1 MGGTAKVL
9 RPFWEEDFF
18 ICTGLFTRIRMEDLF
33 MENTLV
39 KTLYSQAEHDADVE
53 VEVTGWLKTS
63 RSSKKISFLE
73 INDGSYIKNVQVIM
87 DNNAL
92 ENSEEIRKAAIYSTI
107 KVVGKVADTPKAKQ
121 PFEIQASSI
130 TILGSSNSDYPL
142 QKKEHTPEFLR
153 EQAHLRPRTNTFYA
167 VFRIRSLVSFAV
179 HQFLQSNNFVYVNTP
194 IITSSDTEGAG
205 EMFKVTTLDLNNLP
219 KNEAGEVDSSKDF
232 FKQPTNLTVS
242 GQLNAEA
249 FALAFRNVYT
259 FGPAFRAENS
269 HTTRHASEFWM
280 IEPEMAFANLQD
292 IMNTS
297 EDLLKYVVNYLLENA
312 KEELEFLNGAVDPEL
327 KARLEATKDADFAR
341 VSYTEAIDIL
351 MNADQEFENPVE
363 WGIDLQTEHERYLSE
378 KVYQKPVFI
387 TDYPKDIKAFYMR
400 ENEDH
405 KTVAAVDLL
414 VPGIG
419 ELIGGSQREERL
431 DKINEKIAEFHLDPK
446 EYEWY
451 AELRKY
457 GETEHSGFGIGFE
470 RLLMYVTGI
479 ENIRDVIPFPR
490 TPGNASF

>member
-1 MGGTAKVL
+1 
-9 RPFWEEDFF
+9 
-18 ICTGLFTRIRMEDLF
+18 

-39 KTLYSQAEHDADVE
+39 KSLYAQATHDEDVA
-53 VEVTGWLKTS
+53 VEVTGWLKTL

-73 INDGSYIKNVQVIM
+73 INDGSCIKNVQVIM
-87 DNNAL
+87 ENGL
-92 ENSEEIRKAAIYSTI
+92 ENYEEIKKAPIYTTL
-107 KVVGKVADTPKAKQ
+107 KVVGTVVDTPKAKQ
-121 PFEIQASSI
+121 PFEIHATEI
-130 TILGSSNSDYPL
+130 EVLGNSDSDYPL
-142 QKKEHTPEFLR
+142 QKKHHTPEFLR

-167 VFRIRSLVSFAV
+167 VFRIRSLAAFAI
-179 HQFLQSNNFVYVNTP
+179 HEFLQKNNFVYVNTP
-194 IITSSDTEGAG
+194 LITSSDTEGAG
-205 EMFKVTTLDLNNLP
+205 EMFKVTTLDLNNVP
-219 KNEAGEVDSSKDF
+219 KNEEGKVDSTKDF

-249 FALAFRNVYT
+249 FALAFRDVYT
-259 FGPAFRAENS
+259 FGPAFRAEDS
-269 HTTRHASEFWM
+269 HTTRHAAEFWM
-280 IEPEMAFANLQD
+280 VEPEMAFANLQD
-292 IMNTS
+292 VINVS
-297 EDLLKYVVNYLLENA
+297 EDMLKYVINYLLENA
-312 KEELEFLNGAVDPEL
+312 SDEIDFLNQNVDQEL
-327 KARLEATKDADFAR
+327 RARLEATRDADFAQIT
-341 VSYTEAIDIL
+341 YTEAIDKL
-351 MNADQEFENPVE
+351 LAAGQEFENKVE

-387 TDYPKDIKAFYMR
+387 TDYPRDIKAFYMR

-431 DKINEKIAEFHLDPK
+431 AKLNEKIKEFNLDPE
-446 EYEWY
+446 EYKWY
-451 AELRKY
+451 LELRKY

-470 RLLMYVTGI
+470 RLLMYVTGV

>member
-1 MGGTAKVL
+1 M
-9 RPFWEEDFF
+9 EDFF
-18 ICTGLFTRIRMEDLF
+18 IGGLFTKTMEGFL

-39 KTLYSQAEHDADVE
+39 KSLYAQATHDEDVA
-53 VEVTGWLKTS
+53 VEVTGWLKTL

-73 INDGSYIKNVQVIM
+73 INDGSCIKNVQVIM
-87 DNNAL
+87 ENGL
-92 ENSEEIRKAAIYSTI
+92 ENYEEIKKAPIYTTL
-107 KVVGKVADTPKAKQ
+107 KVVGTVVDTPKAKQ
-121 PFEIQASSI
+121 PFEIHATEI
-130 TILGSSNSDYPL
+130 EVLGNSDSDYPL
-142 QKKEHTPEFLR
+142 QKKHHTPEFLR

-167 VFRIRSLVSFAV
+167 VFRIRSLAAFAI
-179 HQFLQSNNFVYVNTP
+179 HEFLQKNNFVYVNTP
-194 IITSSDTEGAG
+194 LITSSDTEGAG
-205 EMFKVTTLDLNNLP
+205 EMFKVTTLDLNNVP
-219 KNEAGEVDSSKDF
+219 KNEEGKVDSTKDF

-249 FALAFRNVYT
+249 FALAFRDVYT
-259 FGPAFRAENS
+259 FGPAFRAEDS
-269 HTTRHASEFWM
+269 HTTRHAAEFWM
-280 IEPEMAFANLQD
+280 VEPEMAFANLQD
-292 IMNTS
+292 VINVS
-297 EDLLKYVVNYLLENA
+297 EDMLKYVINYLLENA
-312 KEELEFLNGAVDPEL
+312 SDEIDFLNQNVDQEL
-327 KARLEATKDADFAR
+327 RARLEATRDADFAQIT
-341 VSYTEAIDIL
+341 YTEAIDKL
-351 MNADQEFENPVE
+351 LAADQEFENKVE

-387 TDYPKDIKAFYMR
+387 TDYPRDIKAFYMR

-431 DKINEKIAEFHLDPK
+431 AKLNEKIKEFNLDPE
-446 EYEWY
+446 EYKWY
-451 AELRKY
+451 LELRKY

-470 RLLMYVTGI
+470 RLLMYVTGV

>member
-1 MGGTAKVL
+1 
-9 RPFWEEDFF
+9 
-18 ICTGLFTRIRMEDLF
+18 
-33 MENTLV
+33 
-39 KTLYSQAEHDADVE
+39 
-53 VEVTGWLKTS
+53 
-63 RSSKKISFLE
+63 
-73 INDGSYIKNVQVIM
+73 
-87 DNNAL
+87 
-92 ENSEEIRKAAIYSTI
+92 
-107 KVVGKVADTPKAKQ
+107 
-121 PFEIQASSI
+121 
-130 TILGSSNSDYPL
+130 
-142 QKKEHTPEFLR
+142 
-153 EQAHLRPRTNTFYA
+153 
-167 VFRIRSLVSFAV
+167 
-179 HQFLQSNNFVYVNTP
+179 
-194 IITSSDTEGAG
+194 
-205 EMFKVTTLDLNNLP
+205 
-219 KNEAGEVDSSKDF
+219 
-232 FKQPTNLTVS
+232 
-242 GQLNAEA
+242 
-249 FALAFRNVYT
+249 
-259 FGPAFRAENS
+259 
-269 HTTRHASEFWM
+269 
-280 IEPEMAFANLQD
+280 LQD

-312 KEELEFLNGAVDPEL
+312 KEELEFLNGTVDPEL
-327 KARLEATKDADFAR
+327 KARLEAIKDADFAR

>member
-1 MGGTAKVL
+1 
-9 RPFWEEDFF
+9 
-18 ICTGLFTRIRMEDLF
+18 

-39 KTLYSQAEHDADVE
+39 KSLYAQATHDEDVS
-53 VEVTGWLKTS
+53 VEVTGWLKTL

-73 INDGSYIKNVQVIM
+73 INDGSCIKNVQVIM
-87 DNNAL
+87 ENGL
-92 ENSEEIRKAAIYSTI
+92 ENYEEIKKAPIYTTL
-107 KVVGKVADTPKAKQ
+107 KVVGTVVDTPKAKQ
-121 PFEIQASSI
+121 PFEIHATEI
-130 TILGSSNSDYPL
+130 EVLGNSDSDYPL
-142 QKKEHTPEFLR
+142 QKKHHTPEFLR

-167 VFRIRSLVSFAV
+167 VFRIRSLAAFAI
-179 HQFLQSNNFVYVNTP
+179 HEFLQKNNFVYVNTP
-194 IITSSDTEGAG
+194 LITSSDTEGAG
-205 EMFKVTTLDLNNLP
+205 EMFKVTTLDLNNVP
-219 KNEAGEVDSSKDF
+219 KNEEGKVDSTKDF

-249 FALAFRNVYT
+249 FALAFRDVYT
-259 FGPAFRAENS
+259 FGPAFRAEDS
-269 HTTRHASEFWM
+269 HTTRHAAEFWM
-280 IEPEMAFANLQD
+280 VEPEMAFANLQD
-292 IMNTS
+292 VINVS
-297 EDLLKYVVNYLLENA
+297 EDMLKHVINYLLENA
-312 KEELEFLNGAVDPEL
+312 SDEIDFLNQNVDQEL
-327 KARLEATKDADFAR
+327 RARLEATRDADFAQIT
-341 VSYTEAIDIL
+341 YTEAIDKL
-351 MNADQEFENPVE
+351 LAADQEFENKVE

-387 TDYPKDIKAFYMR
+387 TDYPRDIKAFYMR

-431 DKINEKIAEFHLDPK
+431 AKLNEKIKEFNLDPE
-446 EYEWY
+446 EYKWY
-451 AELRKY
+451 LELRKY

-470 RLLMYVTGI
+470 RLLMYVTGV

>member
-1 MGGTAKVL
+1 M
-9 RPFWEEDFF
+9 EDFF
-18 ICTGLFTRIRMEDLF
+18 IGGLFTKTMEGFL

-39 KTLYSQAEHDADVE
+39 KSLYAQATHDEDVA
-53 VEVTGWLKTS
+53 VEVTGWLKTL

-73 INDGSYIKNVQVIM
+73 INDGSCIKNVQVIM
-87 DNNAL
+87 ENGL
-92 ENSEEIRKAAIYSTI
+92 ENYEEIKKAPIYTTL
-107 KVVGKVADTPKAKQ
+107 KVVGTVMDTPKAKQ
-121 PFEIQASSI
+121 PFEIHATEI
-130 TILGSSNSDYPL
+130 EVLGNSDSDYPL
-142 QKKEHTPEFLR
+142 QKKHHTPEFLR

-167 VFRIRSLVSFAV
+167 VFRIRSLAAFAI
-179 HQFLQSNNFVYVNTP
+179 HEFLQKNNFVYVNTP
-194 IITSSDTEGAG
+194 LITSSDTEGAG
-205 EMFKVTTLDLNNLP
+205 EMFKVTTLDLNNVP
-219 KNEAGEVDSSKDF
+219 KNEEGKVDSTKDF

-249 FALAFRNVYT
+249 FALAFRDVYT
-259 FGPAFRAENS
+259 FGPAFRAEDS
-269 HTTRHASEFWM
+269 HTTRHAAEFWM
-280 IEPEMAFANLQD
+280 VEPEMAFANLQD
-292 IMNTS
+292 VINVS
-297 EDLLKYVVNYLLENA
+297 EDMLKYVINYLLENA
-312 KEELEFLNGAVDPEL
+312 SDEIDFLNQNVDQEL
-327 KARLEATKDADFAR
+327 RARLEATRDADFAQIT
-341 VSYTEAIDIL
+341 YTEAIDKL
-351 MNADQEFENPVE
+351 LAADQEFENKVE

-387 TDYPKDIKAFYMR
+387 TDYPRDIKAFYMR

-431 DKINEKIAEFHLDPK
+431 AKLNEKIKEFNLDPE
-446 EYEWY
+446 EYKWY
-451 AELRKY
+451 LELRKY

-470 RLLMYVTGI
+470 RLLMYVTGV

>member
-1 MGGTAKVL
+1 
-9 RPFWEEDFF
+9 
-18 ICTGLFTRIRMEDLF
+18 MEGFL

-39 KTLYSQAEHDADVE
+39 KSLYAQATHDEDVA
-53 VEVTGWLKTS
+53 VEVTGWLKTL

-73 INDGSYIKNVQVIM
+73 INDGSCIKNVQVIM
-87 DNNAL
+87 ENGL
-92 ENSEEIRKAAIYSTI
+92 ENYEEIKKAPIYTTL
-107 KVVGKVADTPKAKQ
+107 KVVGTVVDTPKAKQ
-121 PFEIQASSI
+121 PFEIHATEI
-130 TILGSSNSDYPL
+130 EVLGNSDSDYPL
-142 QKKEHTPEFLR
+142 QKKHHTPEFLR

-167 VFRIRSLVSFAV
+167 VFRIRSLAAFAI
-179 HQFLQSNNFVYVNTP
+179 HEFLQKNNFVYVNTP
-194 IITSSDTEGAG
+194 LITSSDTEGAG
-205 EMFKVTTLDLNNLP
+205 EMFKVTTLDLNNIP
-219 KNEAGEVDSSKDF
+219 KNEEGKVDSTKDF

-249 FALAFRNVYT
+249 FALAFRDVYT
-259 FGPAFRAENS
+259 FGPAFRAEDS
-269 HTTRHASEFWM
+269 HTTRHAAEFWM
-280 IEPEMAFANLQD
+280 VEPEMAFANLQD
-292 IMNTS
+292 VINVS
-297 EDLLKYVVNYLLENA
+297 EDMLKYVINYLLENA
-312 KEELEFLNGAVDPEL
+312 SDEIDFLNQNVDQEL
-327 KARLEATKDADFAR
+327 RARLEATRDADFAQIT
-341 VSYTEAIDIL
+341 YTEAIDKL
-351 MNADQEFENPVE
+351 LAADQEFENKVE

-387 TDYPKDIKAFYMR
+387 TDYPRDIKAFYMR

-431 DKINEKIAEFHLDPK
+431 AKLNEKIKEFNLDPE
-446 EYEWY
+446 EYKWY
-451 AELRKY
+451 LELRKY

-470 RLLMYVTGI
+470 RLLMYVTGV

>member
-1 MGGTAKVL
+1 M
-9 RPFWEEDFF
+9 EDFF
-18 ICTGLFTRIRMEDLF
+18 IGGLFTKTMEGFL

-39 KTLYSQAEHDADVE
+39 KSLYAQATHDEDVA
-53 VEVTGWLKTS
+53 VEVTGWLKTL

-73 INDGSYIKNVQVIM
+73 INDGSCIKNVQVIM
-87 DNNAL
+87 ENGL
-92 ENSEEIRKAAIYSTI
+92 ENYEEIKKAPIYTTL
-107 KVVGKVADTPKAKQ
+107 KVVGTVVDTPKAKQ
-121 PFEIQASSI
+121 PFEIHATEI
-130 TILGSSNSDYPL
+130 EVLGNSDSDYPL
-142 QKKEHTPEFLR
+142 QKKHHTPEFLR

-167 VFRIRSLVSFAV
+167 VFRIRSLAAFAI
-179 HQFLQSNNFVYVNTP
+179 HEFLQKNNFVYVNTP
-194 IITSSDTEGAG
+194 LITSSDTEGAG
-205 EMFKVTTLDLNNLP
+205 EMFKVTTLDLNNVP
-219 KNEAGEVDSSKDF
+219 KNEEGKVDSTKDF

-249 FALAFRNVYT
+249 FALAFRDVYT
-259 FGPAFRAENS
+259 FGPAFRAEDS
-269 HTTRHASEFWM
+269 HTTRHAAEFWM
-280 IEPEMAFANLQD
+280 VEPEMAFANLQD
-292 IMNTS
+292 VINVS
-297 EDLLKYVVNYLLENA
+297 EDMLKYVINYLLENA
-312 KEELEFLNGAVDPEL
+312 SDEIDFLNQNVDQEL
-327 KARLEATKDADFAR
+327 RARLEATRDADFAQIT
-341 VSYTEAIDIL
+341 YTEAIDKL
-351 MNADQEFENPVE
+351 LAADQEFENKVE

-387 TDYPKDIKAFYMR
+387 TDYPRDIKAFYMR

-431 DKINEKIAEFHLDPK
+431 DKLNEKIKEFNLDPE
-446 EYEWY
+446 EYKWY
-451 AELRKY
+451 LELRKY

-470 RLLMYVTGI
+470 RLLMYVTGV

>member
-1 MGGTAKVL
+1 
-9 RPFWEEDFF
+9 
-18 ICTGLFTRIRMEDLF
+18 

-39 KTLYSQAEHDADVE
+39 KSLYAQATHNEDVA
-53 VEVTGWLKTS
+53 VEVTGWLKTL

-73 INDGSYIKNVQVIM
+73 INDGSCIKNVQVIM
-87 DNNAL
+87 ENGL
-92 ENSEEIRKAAIYSTI
+92 ENYEEIKKAPIYTTL
-107 KVVGKVADTPKAKQ
+107 KVVGTVVDTPKAKQ
-121 PFEIQASSI
+121 PFEIHATEI
-130 TILGSSNSDYPL
+130 EVLGNSDSDYPL
-142 QKKEHTPEFLR
+142 QKKHHTPEFLR

-167 VFRIRSLVSFAV
+167 VFRIRSLAAFAI
-179 HQFLQSNNFVYVNTP
+179 HEFLQKNNFVYVNTP
-194 IITSSDTEGAG
+194 LITSSDTEGAG
-205 EMFKVTTLDLNNLP
+205 KMFKVTTLDLNNVP
-219 KNEAGEVDSSKDF
+219 KNEEGKVDSTKDF

-249 FALAFRNVYT
+249 FALAFRDVYT
-259 FGPAFRAENS
+259 FGPAFRAEDS
-269 HTTRHASEFWM
+269 HTTRHAAEFWM
-280 IEPEMAFANLQD
+280 VEPEMAFANLQD
-292 IMNTS
+292 VINVS
-297 EDLLKYVVNYLLENA
+297 EDMLKYVINYLLENA
-312 KEELEFLNGAVDPEL
+312 SDEIDFLNQNVDQEL
-327 KARLEATKDADFAR
+327 RARLEATRDADFAQIT
-341 VSYTEAIDIL
+341 YTEAIDKL
-351 MNADQEFENPVE
+351 LAADQEFENKVE

-387 TDYPKDIKAFYMR
+387 TDYPRDIKAFYMR

-431 DKINEKIAEFHLDPK
+431 AKLNEKIKEFNLDPE
-446 EYEWY
+446 EYKWY
-451 AELRKY
+451 LELRKY

-470 RLLMYVTGI
+470 RLLMYVTGV

>member
-1 MGGTAKVL
+1 M
-9 RPFWEEDFF
+9 EDFF
-18 ICTGLFTRIRMEDLF
+18 IGGLFTKTMEEFL

-39 KTLYSQAEHDADVE
+39 KSLYAQATHDEDVA
-53 VEVTGWLKTS
+53 VEVTGWLKTL

-73 INDGSYIKNVQVIM
+73 INDGSCIKNVQVIM
-87 DNNAL
+87 ENGL
-92 ENSEEIRKAAIYSTI
+92 ENYEEIKKAPIYTTL
-107 KVVGKVADTPKAKQ
+107 KVVGTVVDTPKAKQ
-121 PFEIQASSI
+121 PFEIHATEI
-130 TILGSSNSDYPL
+130 EVLGNSDSDYPL
-142 QKKEHTPEFLR
+142 QKKHHTPEFLR

-167 VFRIRSLVSFAV
+167 VFRIRSLAAFAI
-179 HQFLQSNNFVYVNTP
+179 HEFLQKNNFVYVNTP
-194 IITSSDTEGAG
+194 LITSSDTEGAG
-205 EMFKVTTLDLNNLP
+205 EMFKVTTLDLNNVP
-219 KNEAGEVDSSKDF
+219 KNEEGKVDSTKDF

-249 FALAFRNVYT
+249 FALAFRDVYT
-259 FGPAFRAENS
+259 FGPAFRAEDS
-269 HTTRHASEFWM
+269 HTTRHAAEFWM
-280 IEPEMAFANLQD
+280 VEPEMAFANLQD
-292 IMNTS
+292 VINVS
-297 EDLLKYVVNYLLENA
+297 EDMLKYVINYLLENA
-312 KEELEFLNGAVDPEL
+312 SDEIDFLNQNVDQEL
-327 KARLEATKDADFAR
+327 RARLEATRDADFAQIT
-341 VSYTEAIDIL
+341 YTEAIDKL
-351 MNADQEFENPVE
+351 LAADQEFENKVE

-387 TDYPKDIKAFYMR
+387 TDYPRDIKAFYMR

-431 DKINEKIAEFHLDPK
+431 AKLNEKIKEFNLDPE
-446 EYEWY
+446 EYKWY
-451 AELRKY
+451 LELRKY

-470 RLLMYVTGI
+470 RLLMYVTGV

>member
-1 MGGTAKVL
+1 
-9 RPFWEEDFF
+9 
-18 ICTGLFTRIRMEDLF
+18 

-39 KTLYSQAEHDADVE
+39 KSLYAQATHDEDVA
-53 VEVTGWLKTS
+53 VEVTGWLKTL

-73 INDGSYIKNVQVIM
+73 INDGSCIKNVQVIM
-87 DNNAL
+87 ENGL
-92 ENSEEIRKAAIYSTI
+92 ENYEEIKKAPIYTTL
-107 KVVGKVADTPKAKQ
+107 KVVGTVVDTPKAKQ
-121 PFEIQASSI
+121 PFEIHATEI
-130 TILGSSNSDYPL
+130 EVLGNSDSDYPL
-142 QKKEHTPEFLR
+142 QKKHHTPEFLR

-167 VFRIRSLVSFAV
+167 VFRIRSLAAFAI
-179 HQFLQSNNFVYVNTP
+179 HEFLQKNNFVYVNTP
-194 IITSSDTEGAG
+194 LITSSDTEGAG
-205 EMFKVTTLDLNNLP
+205 EMFKVTTLDLNNVP
-219 KNEAGEVDSSKDF
+219 KNEEGKVDSTKDF

-249 FALAFRNVYT
+249 FALAFRDVYT
-259 FGPAFRAENS
+259 FGPAFRAEDS
-269 HTTRHASEFWM
+269 HTTRHAAEFWM
-280 IEPEMAFANLQD
+280 VEPEMAFANLQD
-292 IMNTS
+292 VINIS
-297 EDLLKYVVNYLLENA
+297 EDMLKYVINYLLENA
-312 KEELEFLNGAVDPEL
+312 SDEIDFLNQNVDQEL
-327 KARLEATKDADFAR
+327 RARLEATRDADFAQIT
-341 VSYTEAIDIL
+341 YTEAIDKL
-351 MNADQEFENPVE
+351 LAADQEFENKVE

-387 TDYPKDIKAFYMR
+387 TDYPRDIKAFYMR

-431 DKINEKIAEFHLDPK
+431 AKLNEKIREFNLDPE
-446 EYEWY
+446 EYKWY
-451 AELRKY
+451 LELRKY

-470 RLLMYVTGI
+470 RLLMYVTGV

>member
-1 MGGTAKVL
+1 
-9 RPFWEEDFF
+9 
-18 ICTGLFTRIRMEDLF
+18 

-39 KTLYSQAEHDADVE
+39 KSLYAQATHDEDVA
-53 VEVTGWLKTS
+53 VEVTGWLKTL

-73 INDGSYIKNVQVIM
+73 INDGSCIKNVQVIM
-87 DNNAL
+87 ENGL
-92 ENSEEIRKAAIYSTI
+92 ENYEEIKKAPIYTTL
-107 KVVGKVADTPKAKQ
+107 KVVGTVVDTPKAKQ
-121 PFEIQASSI
+121 PFEIHATEI
-130 TILGSSNSDYPL
+130 EVLGNSDSDYPL
-142 QKKEHTPEFLR
+142 QKKHHTPEFLR

-167 VFRIRSLVSFAV
+167 VFRIRSLAAFAI
-179 HQFLQSNNFVYVNTP
+179 HEFLQKNNFVYVNTP
-194 IITSSDTEGAG
+194 LITSSDTEGAG
-205 EMFKVTTLDLNNLP
+205 EMFKVTTLDLNNVP
-219 KNEAGEVDSSKDF
+219 KNEEGKVDSTKDF

-249 FALAFRNVYT
+249 FALAFRDVYT
-259 FGPAFRAENS
+259 FGPAFRAEDS
-269 HTTRHASEFWM
+269 HTTRHAAEFWM
-280 IEPEMAFANLQD
+280 VEPEMAFANLQD
-292 IMNTS
+292 VINIS
-297 EDLLKYVVNYLLENA
+297 EDMLKYVINYLLENA
-312 KEELEFLNGAVDPEL
+312 SDEIDFLNQNVDQEL
-327 KARLEATKDADFAR
+327 RARLEATRNADFAQIT
-341 VSYTEAIDIL
+341 YTEAIDKL
-351 MNADQEFENPVE
+351 LAADQEFENKVE

-387 TDYPKDIKAFYMR
+387 TDYPRDIKAFYMR

-431 DKINEKIAEFHLDPK
+431 AKLNEKIKEFNLDPE
-446 EYEWY
+446 EYKWY
-451 AELRKY
+451 LELRKY

-470 RLLMYVTGI
+470 RLLMYVTGV

>member
-1 MGGTAKVL
+1 
-9 RPFWEEDFF
+9 
-18 ICTGLFTRIRMEDLF
+18 

-39 KTLYSQAEHDADVE
+39 KSLYAQATHDEDVA
-53 VEVTGWLKTS
+53 VEVTGWLKTL

-73 INDGSYIKNVQVIM
+73 INDGSCIKNVQVIM
-87 DNNAL
+87 ENGL
-92 ENSEEIRKAAIYSTI
+92 ENYEEIKKAPIYTTL
-107 KVVGKVADTPKAKQ
+107 KVVGTVVDTPKAKQ
-121 PFEIQASSI
+121 PFEIHATEI
-130 TILGSSNSDYPL
+130 EVLGNSDSDYPL
-142 QKKEHTPEFLR
+142 QKKHHTPEFLR

-167 VFRIRSLVSFAV
+167 VFRIRSLAAFAI
-179 HQFLQSNNFVYVNTP
+179 HEFLQKNNFVYVNTP
-194 IITSSDTEGAG
+194 LITSSDTEGAG
-205 EMFKVTTLDLNNLP
+205 EMFKVTTLDLNNVP
-219 KNEAGEVDSSKDF
+219 KNEEGKVDSTKDF

-249 FALAFRNVYT
+249 FALAFRDVYT
-259 FGPAFRAENS
+259 FGPDFRAEDS
-269 HTTRHASEFWM
+269 HTTRHAAEFWM
-280 IEPEMAFANLQD
+280 VEPEMAFANLQD
-292 IMNTS
+292 VINVS
-297 EDLLKYVVNYLLENA
+297 EDMLKYVINYLLENA
-312 KEELEFLNGAVDPEL
+312 SDEIDFLNQNVDQEL
-327 KARLEATKDADFAR
+327 RARLEATRDADFAQIT
-341 VSYTEAIDIL
+341 YTEAIDKL
-351 MNADQEFENPVE
+351 LAADQEFENKVE

-387 TDYPKDIKAFYMR
+387 TDYPRDIKAFYMR

-431 DKINEKIAEFHLDPK
+431 AKLNEKIKEFNLDPE
-446 EYEWY
+446 EYKWY
-451 AELRKY
+451 LELRKY

-470 RLLMYVTGI
+470 RLLMYVTGV

>member
-1 MGGTAKVL
+1 
-9 RPFWEEDFF
+9 
-18 ICTGLFTRIRMEDLF
+18 

-39 KTLYSQAEHDADVE
+39 KSLYAQATHDEDVA
-53 VEVTGWLKTS
+53 VEVTGWLKTL

-73 INDGSYIKNVQVIM
+73 INDGSCIKNVQVIM
-87 DNNAL
+87 ENGL
-92 ENSEEIRKAAIYSTI
+92 ENYEEIKKAPIYTTL
-107 KVVGKVADTPKAKQ
+107 KVVGTVMDTPKAKQ
-121 PFEIQASSI
+121 PFEIHATEI
-130 TILGSSNSDYPL
+130 EVLGNSDSDYPL
-142 QKKEHTPEFLR
+142 QKKHHTPEFLR

-167 VFRIRSLVSFAV
+167 VFRIRSLAAFAI
-179 HQFLQSNNFVYVNTP
+179 HEFLQKNNFVYVNTP
-194 IITSSDTEGAG
+194 LITSSDTEGAG
-205 EMFKVTTLDLNNLP
+205 EMFKVTTLDLNNVP
-219 KNEAGEVDSSKDF
+219 KNEEGKVDSTKDF

-249 FALAFRNVYT
+249 FALAFRDVYT
-259 FGPAFRAENS
+259 FGPAFRAEDS
-269 HTTRHASEFWM
+269 HTTRHAAEFWM
-280 IEPEMAFANLQD
+280 VEPEMAFANLQD
-292 IMNTS
+292 VINVS
-297 EDLLKYVVNYLLENA
+297 EDMLKYVINYLLENA
-312 KEELEFLNGAVDPEL
+312 SDEIDFLNQNVDQEL
-327 KARLEATKDADFAR
+327 RARLEATRDADFAQIT
-341 VSYTEAIDIL
+341 YTEAIDKL
-351 MNADQEFENPVE
+351 LAADQEFENKVE

-387 TDYPKDIKAFYMR
+387 TDYPRDIKAFYMR

-431 DKINEKIAEFHLDPK
+431 AKLNEKIKEFNLDPE
-446 EYEWY
+446 EYKWY
-451 AELRKY
+451 LELRKY

-470 RLLMYVTGI
+470 RLLMYVTGV

>member
-1 MGGTAKVL
+1 
-9 RPFWEEDFF
+9 
-18 ICTGLFTRIRMEDLF
+18 

-39 KTLYSQAEHDADVE
+39 KSLYAQATHDEDVA
-53 VEVTGWLKTS
+53 VEVTGWLKTL

-73 INDGSYIKNVQVIM
+73 INDGSCIKNVQVIM
-87 DNNAL
+87 ENGL
-92 ENSEEIRKAAIYSTI
+92 ENYEEIKKAPIYTTL
-107 KVVGKVADTPKAKQ
+107 KVVGTVVDTPKAKQ
-121 PFEIQASSI
+121 PFEIHATEI
-130 TILGSSNSDYPL
+130 EVLGNSDSDYPL
-142 QKKEHTPEFLR
+142 QKKHHTPEFLR

-167 VFRIRSLVSFAV
+167 VFRIRSLAAFAI
-179 HQFLQSNNFVYVNTP
+179 HEFLQKNNFVYVNTP
-194 IITSSDTEGAG
+194 LITSSDTEGAG
-205 EMFKVTTLDLNNLP
+205 EMFKVTTLDLNSVP
-219 KNEAGEVDSSKDF
+219 KNEEGKVDSTKDF

-249 FALAFRNVYT
+249 FALAFRDVYT
-259 FGPAFRAENS
+259 FGPAFRAEDS
-269 HTTRHASEFWM
+269 HTTRHAAEFWM
-280 IEPEMAFANLQD
+280 VEPEMAFANLQD
-292 IMNTS
+292 VINVS
-297 EDLLKYVVNYLLENA
+297 EDMLKYVINYLLENA
-312 KEELEFLNGAVDPEL
+312 SDEIDFLNQNVDQEL
-327 KARLEATKDADFAR
+327 RARLEATRDADFAQIT
-341 VSYTEAIDIL
+341 YTEAIDKL
-351 MNADQEFENPVE
+351 LAADQEFENKVE

-387 TDYPKDIKAFYMR
+387 TDYPRDIKAFYMR

-431 DKINEKIAEFHLDPK
+431 AKLNEKIKEFNLDPE
-446 EYEWY
+446 EYKWY
-451 AELRKY
+451 LELRKY

-470 RLLMYVTGI
+470 RLLMYVTGV

>member
-1 MGGTAKVL
+1 
-9 RPFWEEDFF
+9 
-18 ICTGLFTRIRMEDLF
+18 

-39 KTLYSQAEHDADVE
+39 KSLYAQATHDEDVA
-53 VEVTGWLKTS
+53 VEVTGWLKTL

-73 INDGSYIKNVQVIM
+73 VNDGSCIKNVQVIM
-87 DNNAL
+87 ENGL
-92 ENSEEIRKAAIYSTI
+92 ENYEEIKKAPIYTTL
-107 KVVGKVADTPKAKQ
+107 KVVGTVVDTPKAKQ
-121 PFEIQASSI
+121 PFEIHATEI
-130 TILGSSNSDYPL
+130 EVLGNSDSDYPL
-142 QKKEHTPEFLR
+142 QKKHHTPEFLR

-167 VFRIRSLVSFAV
+167 VFRIRSLAAFAI
-179 HQFLQSNNFVYVNTP
+179 HEFLQKNNFVYVNTP
-194 IITSSDTEGAG
+194 LITSSDTEGAG
-205 EMFKVTTLDLNNLP
+205 EMFKVTTLDLNNVP
-219 KNEAGEVDSSKDF
+219 KNEEGKVDSTKDF

-249 FALAFRNVYT
+249 FALAFRDVYT
-259 FGPAFRAENS
+259 FGPAFRAEDS
-269 HTTRHASEFWM
+269 HTTRHAAEFWM
-280 IEPEMAFANLQD
+280 VEPEMAFANLQD
-292 IMNTS
+292 VINVS
-297 EDLLKYVVNYLLENA
+297 EDMLKYVINYLLENA
-312 KEELEFLNGAVDPEL
+312 SDEIDFLNQNVDQEL
-327 KARLEATKDADFAR
+327 RARLEATRDADFAQIT
-341 VSYTEAIDIL
+341 YTEAIDKL
-351 MNADQEFENPVE
+351 LAADQEFENKVE

-387 TDYPKDIKAFYMR
+387 TDYPRDIKAFYMR

-431 DKINEKIAEFHLDPK
+431 AKLNEKIKEFNLDPE
-446 EYEWY
+446 EYKWY
-451 AELRKY
+451 LELRKY

-470 RLLMYVTGI
+470 RLLMYVTGV

>member
-1 MGGTAKVL
+1 
-9 RPFWEEDFF
+9 
-18 ICTGLFTRIRMEDLF
+18 MEGFL

-39 KTLYSQAEHDADVE
+39 KSLYAQATHDEDVS
-53 VEVTGWLKTS
+53 VEVTGWLKTL

-73 INDGSYIKNVQVIM
+73 INDGSCIKNVQVIM
-87 DNNAL
+87 ENGL
-92 ENSEEIRKAAIYSTI
+92 ENYEEIKKAPIYTTL
-107 KVVGKVADTPKAKQ
+107 KVVGTVVDTPKAKQ
-121 PFEIQASSI
+121 PFEIHATEI
-130 TILGSSNSDYPL
+130 EVLGNSDSDYPL
-142 QKKEHTPEFLR
+142 QKKHHTPEFLR

-167 VFRIRSLVSFAV
+167 VFRIRSLAAFAI
-179 HQFLQSNNFVYVNTP
+179 HEFLQKNNFVYVNTP
-194 IITSSDTEGAG
+194 LITSSDTEGAG
-205 EMFKVTTLDLNNLP
+205 EMFKVTTLDLNNVP
-219 KNEAGEVDSSKDF
+219 KNEEGKVDSTKDF

-249 FALAFRNVYT
+249 FALAFRDVYT
-259 FGPAFRAENS
+259 FGPDFRAEDS
-269 HTTRHASEFWM
+269 HTTRHAAEFWM
-280 IEPEMAFANLQD
+280 VEPEMAFANLQD
-292 IMNTS
+292 VINVS
-297 EDLLKYVVNYLLENA
+297 EDMLKYVINYLLENA
-312 KEELEFLNGAVDPEL
+312 SDEIDFLNQNVDQEL
-327 KARLEATKDADFAR
+327 RARLEATRDADFAQIT
-341 VSYTEAIDIL
+341 YTEAIDKL
-351 MNADQEFENPVE
+351 LAADQEFENKVE

-387 TDYPKDIKAFYMR
+387 TDYPRDIKAFYMR

-431 DKINEKIAEFHLDPK
+431 AKLNEKIKEFNLDPE
-446 EYEWY
+446 EYKWY
-451 AELRKY
+451 LELRKY

-470 RLLMYVTGI
+470 RLLMYVTGV

>member
-1 MGGTAKVL
+1 
-9 RPFWEEDFF
+9 
-18 ICTGLFTRIRMEDLF
+18 

-39 KTLYSQAEHDADVE
+39 KSLYAQATHDEDVA
-53 VEVTGWLKTS
+53 VEVTGWLKTL

-73 INDGSYIKNVQVIM
+73 INDGSCIKNVQVIM
-87 DNNAL
+87 ENGL
-92 ENSEEIRKAAIYSTI
+92 ENYEEIKKAPIYTTL
-107 KVVGKVADTPKAKQ
+107 KVVGTVVDTPKAKQ
-121 PFEIQASSI
+121 PFEIHATEI
-130 TILGSSNSDYPL
+130 EVLGNSDSDYPL
-142 QKKEHTPEFLR
+142 QKKHHTPEFLR

-167 VFRIRSLVSFAV
+167 VFRIRSLAAFAI
-179 HQFLQSNNFVYVNTP
+179 HEFLQKNNFVYVNTP
-194 IITSSDTEGAG
+194 LITSSDTEGAG
-205 EMFKVTTLDLNNLP
+205 EMFKVTTLDLNNIP
-219 KNEAGEVDSSKDF
+219 KNEEGKVDSTKDF

-249 FALAFRNVYT
+249 FALAFRDVYT
-259 FGPAFRAENS
+259 FGPAFRAEDS
-269 HTTRHASEFWM
+269 HTTRHAAEFWM
-280 IEPEMAFANLQD
+280 VEPEMAFANLQD
-292 IMNTS
+292 VINVS
-297 EDLLKYVVNYLLENA
+297 EDMLKYVINYLLENA
-312 KEELEFLNGAVDPEL
+312 SDEIDFLNQNVDQEL
-327 KARLEATKDADFAR
+327 RARLEATRDADFAQIT
-341 VSYTEAIDIL
+341 YTEAIDKL
-351 MNADQEFENPVE
+351 LAADQEFENKVE

-387 TDYPKDIKAFYMR
+387 TDYPRDIKAFYMR

-431 DKINEKIAEFHLDPK
+431 AKLNEKIKEFNLDPE
-446 EYEWY
+446 EYKWY
-451 AELRKY
+451 LELRKY

-470 RLLMYVTGI
+470 RLLMYVTGV

>member
-1 MGGTAKVL
+1 
-9 RPFWEEDFF
+9 
-18 ICTGLFTRIRMEDLF
+18 MEGFL

-39 KTLYSQAEHDADVE
+39 KSLYAQATHDEDVS
-53 VEVTGWLKTS
+53 VEVTGWLKTL

-73 INDGSYIKNVQVIM
+73 INDGSCIKNVQVIM
-87 DNNAL
+87 ENGL
-92 ENSEEIRKAAIYSTI
+92 ENYEEIKKAPIYTTL
-107 KVVGKVADTPKAKQ
+107 KVVGTVVDTPKAKQ
-121 PFEIQASSI
+121 PFEIHATEI
-130 TILGSSNSDYPL
+130 EVLGNSDSDYPL
-142 QKKEHTPEFLR
+142 QKKHHTPEFLR

-167 VFRIRSLVSFAV
+167 VFRIRSLAAFAI
-179 HQFLQSNNFVYVNTP
+179 HEFLQKNNFVYVNTP
-194 IITSSDTEGAG
+194 LITSSDTEGAG
-205 EMFKVTTLDLNNLP
+205 EMFKVTTLDLNNVP
-219 KNEAGEVDSSKDF
+219 KNEEGKVDSTKDF

-249 FALAFRNVYT
+249 FALAFRDVYT
-259 FGPAFRAENS
+259 FGPAFRAEDS
-269 HTTRHASEFWM
+269 HTTRHAAEFWM
-280 IEPEMAFANLQD
+280 VEPEMAFANLQD
-292 IMNTS
+292 VINVS
-297 EDLLKYVVNYLLENA
+297 EDMLKYVINYLLENA
-312 KEELEFLNGAVDPEL
+312 SDEIDFLNQNVDQEL
-327 KARLEATKDADFAR
+327 RARLEATRDADFAQIT
-341 VSYTEAIDIL
+341 YTEAIDKL
-351 MNADQEFENPVE
+351 LAADQEFENKVE

-387 TDYPKDIKAFYMR
+387 TDYPRDIKAFYMR

-431 DKINEKIAEFHLDPK
+431 AKLNEKIKEFNLDPE
-446 EYEWY
+446 EYKWY
-451 AELRKY
+451 LELRKY

-470 RLLMYVTGI
+470 RLLMYVTGV

>member
-1 MGGTAKVL
+1 
-9 RPFWEEDFF
+9 
-18 ICTGLFTRIRMEDLF
+18 

-39 KTLYSQAEHDADVE
+39 KSLYAQATHDEDVA
-53 VEVTGWLKTS
+53 VEVTGWLKTL

-73 INDGSYIKNVQVIM
+73 INDGSCIKNVQVIM
-87 DNNAL
+87 ENGL
-92 ENSEEIRKAAIYSTI
+92 ENYEEIKKAPIYTTL
-107 KVVGKVADTPKAKQ
+107 KVVGTVVDTPKAKQ
-121 PFEIQASSI
+121 PFEIHATEI
-130 TILGSSNSDYPL
+130 EVLGNSDSDYPL
-142 QKKEHTPEFLR
+142 QKKHHTPEFLR

-167 VFRIRSLVSFAV
+167 VFRIRSLAAFAI
-179 HQFLQSNNFVYVNTP
+179 HEFLQKNNFVYVNTP
-194 IITSSDTEGAG
+194 LITSSDTEGAG
-205 EMFKVTTLDLNNLP
+205 EMFKVTTLDLNNVP
-219 KNEAGEVDSSKDF
+219 KNEEGKVDSTKDF

-249 FALAFRNVYT
+249 FALAFRDVYT
-259 FGPAFRAENS
+259 FGPAFRAEDS
-269 HTTRHASEFWM
+269 HTTRHAAEFWM
-280 IEPEMAFANLQD
+280 VEPEMAFANLQD
-292 IMNTS
+292 VINVS
-297 EDLLKYVVNYLLENA
+297 EDMLKYVINYLLENA
-312 KEELEFLNGAVDPEL
+312 SDEIDFLNQNVDQEL
-327 KARLEATKDADFAR
+327 RARLEATRDADFAQIT
-341 VSYTEAIDIL
+341 YTEAIDKL
-351 MNADQEFENPVE
+351 LAADQEFENKVE

-387 TDYPKDIKAFYMR
+387 TDYPRDIKAFYMR

-431 DKINEKIAEFHLDPK
+431 DKLNEKIKEFNLDPE
-446 EYEWY
+446 EYKWY
-451 AELRKY
+451 LELRKY

-470 RLLMYVTGI
+470 RLLMYVTGV

>member
-1 MGGTAKVL
+1 M
-9 RPFWEEDFF
+9 EDFF
-18 ICTGLFTRIRMEDLF
+18 IGGLFTKIMEGFL

-39 KTLYSQAEHDADVE
+39 KSLYAQATHDEDVA
-53 VEVTGWLKTS
+53 VEVTGWLKTL

-73 INDGSYIKNVQVIM
+73 INDGSCIKNVQVIM
-87 DNNAL
+87 ENGL
-92 ENSEEIRKAAIYSTI
+92 ENYEEIKKAPIYTTL
-107 KVVGKVADTPKAKQ
+107 KVVGTVVDTPKAKQ
-121 PFEIQASSI
+121 PFEIHATEI
-130 TILGSSNSDYPL
+130 EVLGNSDSDYPL
-142 QKKEHTPEFLR
+142 QKKHHTPEFLR

-167 VFRIRSLVSFAV
+167 VFRIRSLAAFAI
-179 HQFLQSNNFVYVNTP
+179 HEFLQKNNFVYVNTP
-194 IITSSDTEGAG
+194 LITSSDTEGAG
-205 EMFKVTTLDLNNLP
+205 EMFKVTTLDLNNVP
-219 KNEAGEVDSSKDF
+219 KNEEGKVDSTKDF

-249 FALAFRNVYT
+249 FALAFRDVYT
-259 FGPAFRAENS
+259 FGPDFRAEDS
-269 HTTRHASEFWM
+269 HTTRHAAEFWM
-280 IEPEMAFANLQD
+280 VEPEMAFANLQD
-292 IMNTS
+292 VINVS
-297 EDLLKYVVNYLLENA
+297 EDMLKYVINYLLENA
-312 KEELEFLNGAVDPEL
+312 SDEIDFLNQNVDQEL
-327 KARLEATKDADFAR
+327 RARLEATRDADFAQIT
-341 VSYTEAIDIL
+341 YTEAIDKL
-351 MNADQEFENPVE
+351 LAADQEFENKVE

-387 TDYPKDIKAFYMR
+387 TDYPRDIKAFYMR

-431 DKINEKIAEFHLDPK
+431 AKLNEKIKEFNLDPE
-446 EYEWY
+446 EYKWY
-451 AELRKY
+451 LELRKY

-470 RLLMYVTGI
+470 RLLMYVTGV

>member
-1 MGGTAKVL
+1 
-9 RPFWEEDFF
+9 
-18 ICTGLFTRIRMEDLF
+18 

-351 MNADQEFENPVE
+351 MNADQEFENPVG

>member
-1 MGGTAKVL
+1 
-9 RPFWEEDFF
+9 
-18 ICTGLFTRIRMEDLF
+18 

-39 KTLYSQAEHDADVE
+39 KSLYAQATHDEDVA
-53 VEVTGWLKTS
+53 VEVTGWLKTL

-73 INDGSYIKNVQVIM
+73 INDGSCIKNVQVIM
-87 DNNAL
+87 ENGL
-92 ENSEEIRKAAIYSTI
+92 ENYEEIKKAPIYTTL
-107 KVVGKVADTPKAKQ
+107 KVVGTVVDTPKAKQ
-121 PFEIQASSI
+121 PFEIHATEI
-130 TILGSSNSDYPL
+130 EVLGNSDSDYPL
-142 QKKEHTPEFLR
+142 QKKHHTPEFLR

-167 VFRIRSLVSFAV
+167 VFRIRSLAAFAI
-179 HQFLQSNNFVYVNTP
+179 HEFLQKNNFVYVNTP
-194 IITSSDTEGAG
+194 LITSSDTEGAG
-205 EMFKVTTLDLNNLP
+205 EMFKVTTLDLNNVP
-219 KNEAGEVDSSKDF
+219 KNEEGKVDSTKDF

-249 FALAFRNVYT
+249 FALAFRDVYT
-259 FGPAFRAENS
+259 FGPAFRAEDS
-269 HTTRHASEFWM
+269 HTTRHAAEFWM
-280 IEPEMAFANLQD
+280 VEPEMAFANLQD
-292 IMNTS
+292 VINIS
-297 EDLLKYVVNYLLENA
+297 EDMLKYVINYILENA
-312 KEELEFLNGAVDPEL
+312 SDEIDFLNQNVDQEL
-327 KARLEATKDADFAR
+327 RARLEATRDADFAQIT
-341 VSYTEAIDIL
+341 YTEAIDKL
-351 MNADQEFENPVE
+351 LAADQEFENKVE

-387 TDYPKDIKAFYMR
+387 TDYPRDIKAFYMR

-431 DKINEKIAEFHLDPK
+431 AKLNEKIKEFNLDPE
-446 EYEWY
+446 EYKWY
-451 AELRKY
+451 LELRKY

-470 RLLMYVTGI
+470 RLLMYVTGV

>member
-1 MGGTAKVL
+1 M
-9 RPFWEEDFF
+9 EDFF
-18 ICTGLFTRIRMEDLF
+18 IGGLFTKTMEGFL

-39 KTLYSQAEHDADVE
+39 KSLYAQATHDEDVS
-53 VEVTGWLKTS
+53 VEVTGWLKTL

-73 INDGSYIKNVQVIM
+73 INDGSCIKNVQVIM
-87 DNNAL
+87 ENGL
-92 ENSEEIRKAAIYSTI
+92 ENYEEIKKAPIYTTL
-107 KVVGKVADTPKAKQ
+107 KVVGTVVDTPKAKQ
-121 PFEIQASSI
+121 PFEIHATEI
-130 TILGSSNSDYPL
+130 EVLGNSDSDYPL
-142 QKKEHTPEFLR
+142 QKKHHTPEFLR

-167 VFRIRSLVSFAV
+167 VFRIRSLAAFAI
-179 HQFLQSNNFVYVNTP
+179 HEFLQKNNFVYVNTP
-194 IITSSDTEGAG
+194 LITSSDTEGAG
-205 EMFKVTTLDLNNLP
+205 EMFKVTTLDLNNVP
-219 KNEAGEVDSSKDF
+219 KNEEGKVDSTKDF

-249 FALAFRNVYT
+249 FALAFRDVYT
-259 FGPAFRAENS
+259 FGPAFRAEDS
-269 HTTRHASEFWM
+269 HTTRHAAEFWM
-280 IEPEMAFANLQD
+280 VEPEMAFANLQD
-292 IMNTS
+292 VINVS
-297 EDLLKYVVNYLLENA
+297 EDMLKYVINYLLENA
-312 KEELEFLNGAVDPEL
+312 SDEIDFLNQNVDQEL
-327 KARLEATKDADFAR
+327 RARLEATRDADFAQIT
-341 VSYTEAIDIL
+341 YTEAIDKL
-351 MNADQEFENPVE
+351 LAADQEFENKVE

-387 TDYPKDIKAFYMR
+387 TDYPRDIKAFYMR

-431 DKINEKIAEFHLDPK
+431 AKLNEKIKEFNLDPE
-446 EYEWY
+446 EYKWY
-451 AELRKY
+451 LELRKY

-470 RLLMYVTGI
+470 RLLMYVTGV

>member
-1 MGGTAKVL
+1 
-9 RPFWEEDFF
+9 
-18 ICTGLFTRIRMEDLF
+18 

-53 VEVTGWLKTS
+53 VEVTGWLKTI

-249 FALAFRNVYT
+249 FALAFIHSAQ
-259 FGPAFRAENS
+259 P
-269 HTTRHASEFWM
+269 
-280 IEPEMAFANLQD
+280 L
-292 IMNTS
+292 
-297 EDLLKYVVNYLLENA
+297 
-312 KEELEFLNGAVDPEL
+312 EL
-327 KARLEATKDADFAR
+327 KTHILR
-341 VSYTEAIDIL
+341 V
-351 MNADQEFENPVE
+351 M
-363 WGIDLQTEHERYLSE
+363 LQ
-378 KVYQKPVFI
+378 
-387 TDYPKDIKAFYMR
+387 
-400 ENEDH
+400 N
-405 KTVAAVDLL
+405 
-414 VPGIG
+414 
-419 ELIGGSQREERL
+419 
-431 DKINEKIAEFHLDPK
+431 
-446 EYEWY
+446 
-451 AELRKY
+451 
-457 GETEHSGFGIGFE
+457 SG
-470 RLLMYVTGI
+470 
-479 ENIRDVIPFPR
+479 
-490 TPGNASF
+490 

>member
-1 MGGTAKVL
+1 
-9 RPFWEEDFF
+9 
-18 ICTGLFTRIRMEDLF
+18 MEGFL

-39 KTLYSQAEHDADVE
+39 KSLYAQATHDEDVA
-53 VEVTGWLKTS
+53 VEVTGWLKTL

-73 INDGSYIKNVQVIM
+73 INDGSCIKNVQVIM
-87 DNNAL
+87 ENGL
-92 ENSEEIRKAAIYSTI
+92 ENYEEIKKAPIYTTL
-107 KVVGKVADTPKAKQ
+107 KVVGTVVDTPKAKQ
-121 PFEIQASSI
+121 PFEIHATEI
-130 TILGSSNSDYPL
+130 EVLGNSDSDYPL
-142 QKKEHTPEFLR
+142 QKKHHTPEFLR

-167 VFRIRSLVSFAV
+167 VFRIRSLAAFAI
-179 HQFLQSNNFVYVNTP
+179 HEFLQKNNFVYVNTP
-194 IITSSDTEGAG
+194 LITSSDTEGAG
-205 EMFKVTTLDLNNLP
+205 EMFKVTTLDLNNVP
-219 KNEAGEVDSSKDF
+219 KNEEGKVDSTKDF

-249 FALAFRNVYT
+249 FALAFRDVYT
-259 FGPAFRAENS
+259 FGPAFRAEDS
-269 HTTRHASEFWM
+269 HTTRHAAEFWM
-280 IEPEMAFANLQD
+280 VEPEMAFANLQD
-292 IMNTS
+292 VINVS
-297 EDLLKYVVNYLLENA
+297 EDMLKYVINYLLENA
-312 KEELEFLNGAVDPEL
+312 SDEIDFLNQNVDQEL
-327 KARLEATKDADFAR
+327 RARLEATRDADFAQIT
-341 VSYTEAIDIL
+341 YTEAIDKL
-351 MNADQEFENPVE
+351 LAADQEFENKVE

-387 TDYPKDIKAFYMR
+387 TDYPRDIKAFYMR

-431 DKINEKIAEFHLDPK
+431 AKLNEKIKEFNLDPE
-446 EYEWY
+446 EYKWY
-451 AELRKY
+451 LELRKY

-470 RLLMYVTGI
+470 RLLMYVTGV

>member
-1 MGGTAKVL
+1 
-9 RPFWEEDFF
+9 
-18 ICTGLFTRIRMEDLF
+18 MEGFL

-39 KTLYSQAEHDADVE
+39 KSLYAQATHDEDVS
-53 VEVTGWLKTS
+53 VEVTGWLKTL

-73 INDGSYIKNVQVIM
+73 INDGSCIKNVQVIM
-87 DNNAL
+87 ENGL
-92 ENSEEIRKAAIYSTI
+92 ENYEEIKKAPIYTTL
-107 KVVGKVADTPKAKQ
+107 KVVGTVVDTPKAKQ
-121 PFEIQASSI
+121 PFEIHATEI
-130 TILGSSNSDYPL
+130 EVLGNSDSDYPL
-142 QKKEHTPEFLR
+142 QKKHHTPEFLR

-167 VFRIRSLVSFAV
+167 VFRIRSLAAFAI
-179 HQFLQSNNFVYVNTP
+179 HEFLQKNNFVYVNTP
-194 IITSSDTEGAG
+194 LITSSDTEGAG
-205 EMFKVTTLDLNNLP
+205 EMFKVTTLDLNSVP
-219 KNEAGEVDSSKDF
+219 KNEEGKVDSTKDF

-249 FALAFRNVYT
+249 FALAFRDVYT
-259 FGPAFRAENS
+259 FGPAFRAEDS
-269 HTTRHASEFWM
+269 HTTRHAAEFWM
-280 IEPEMAFANLQD
+280 VEPEMAFANLQD
-292 IMNTS
+292 VINVS
-297 EDLLKYVVNYLLENA
+297 EDMLKYVINYLLENA
-312 KEELEFLNGAVDPEL
+312 SDEIDFLNQNVDQEL
-327 KARLEATKDADFAR
+327 RARLEATRDADFAQIT
-341 VSYTEAIDIL
+341 YTEAIDKL
-351 MNADQEFENPVE
+351 LAADQEFENKVE

-387 TDYPKDIKAFYMR
+387 TDYPRDIKAFYMR

-431 DKINEKIAEFHLDPK
+431 AKLNEKIKEFNLDPE
-446 EYEWY
+446 EYKWY
-451 AELRKY
+451 LELRKY

-470 RLLMYVTGI
+470 RLLMYVTGV

>member
-1 MGGTAKVL
+1 M
-9 RPFWEEDFF
+9 EDFF
-18 ICTGLFTRIRMEDLF
+18 IGGLFTKTMEGFL

-39 KTLYSQAEHDADVE
+39 KSLYAQATHNEDVA
-53 VEVTGWLKTS
+53 VEVTGWLKTL

-73 INDGSYIKNVQVIM
+73 INDGSCIKNVQVIM
-87 DNNAL
+87 ENGL
-92 ENSEEIRKAAIYSTI
+92 ENYEEIKKAPIYTTL
-107 KVVGKVADTPKAKQ
+107 KVVGTVVDTPKAKQ
-121 PFEIQASSI
+121 PFEIHATEI
-130 TILGSSNSDYPL
+130 EVLGNSDSDYPL
-142 QKKEHTPEFLR
+142 QKKHHTPEFLR

-167 VFRIRSLVSFAV
+167 VFRIRSLAAFAI
-179 HQFLQSNNFVYVNTP
+179 HEFLQKNNFVYVNTP
-194 IITSSDTEGAG
+194 LITSSDTEGAG
-205 EMFKVTTLDLNNLP
+205 EMFKVTTLDLNNVP
-219 KNEAGEVDSSKDF
+219 KNEEGKVDSTKDF

-249 FALAFRNVYT
+249 FALAFRDVYT
-259 FGPAFRAENS
+259 FGPAFRAEDS
-269 HTTRHASEFWM
+269 HTTRHAAEFWM
-280 IEPEMAFANLQD
+280 VEPEMAFANLQD
-292 IMNTS
+292 VINVS
-297 EDLLKYVVNYLLENA
+297 EDMLKYVINYLLENA
-312 KEELEFLNGAVDPEL
+312 SDEIDFLNQNVDQEL
-327 KARLEATKDADFAR
+327 RARLEATRDADFAQIT
-341 VSYTEAIDIL
+341 YTEAIDKL
-351 MNADQEFENPVE
+351 LAADQEFENKVE

-387 TDYPKDIKAFYMR
+387 TDYPRDIKAFYMR

-431 DKINEKIAEFHLDPK
+431 AKLNEKIKEFNLDPE
-446 EYEWY
+446 EYKWY
-451 AELRKY
+451 LELRKY

-470 RLLMYVTGI
+470 RLLMYVTGV

>member
-1 MGGTAKVL
+1 
-9 RPFWEEDFF
+9 
-18 ICTGLFTRIRMEDLF
+18 

>member
-1 MGGTAKVL
+1 
-9 RPFWEEDFF
+9 
-18 ICTGLFTRIRMEDLF
+18 

-39 KTLYSQAEHDADVE
+39 KSLYAQATHDEDVA
-53 VEVTGWLKTS
+53 VEVTGWLKTL

-73 INDGSYIKNVQVIM
+73 INDGSCIKNVQVIM
-87 DNNAL
+87 ENGL
-92 ENSEEIRKAAIYSTI
+92 ENYEEIKKAPIYTTL
-107 KVVGKVADTPKAKQ
+107 KVVGTVVDTPKAKQ
-121 PFEIQASSI
+121 PFEIHATEI
-130 TILGSSNSDYPL
+130 EVLGNSDSDYPL
-142 QKKEHTPEFLR
+142 QKKHHTPEFLR

-167 VFRIRSLVSFAV
+167 VFRIRSLAAFAV
-179 HQFLQSNNFVYVNTP
+179 HEFLQKNNFVYVNTP
-194 IITSSDTEGAG
+194 LITSSDTEGAG
-205 EMFKVTTLDLNNLP
+205 EMFKVTTLDLNNVP
-219 KNEAGEVDSSKDF
+219 KNEEGKVDSTKDF

-249 FALAFRNVYT
+249 FALAFRDVYT
-259 FGPAFRAENS
+259 FGPAFRAEDS
-269 HTTRHASEFWM
+269 HTTRHAAEFWM
-280 IEPEMAFANLQD
+280 VEPEMAFANLQD
-292 IMNTS
+292 VINVS
-297 EDLLKYVVNYLLENA
+297 EDMLKYVINYLLENA
-312 KEELEFLNGAVDPEL
+312 SDEIDFLNQNVDQEL
-327 KARLEATKDADFAR
+327 RARLEATRDADFAQIT
-341 VSYTEAIDIL
+341 YTEAIDKL
-351 MNADQEFENPVE
+351 LAADQEFENKVE

-387 TDYPKDIKAFYMR
+387 TDYPRDIKAFYMR

-431 DKINEKIAEFHLDPK
+431 AKLNEKIKEFNLDPE
-446 EYEWY
+446 EYKWY
-451 AELRKY
+451 LELRKY

-470 RLLMYVTGI
+470 RLLMYVTGV

>member
-1 MGGTAKVL
+1 M
-9 RPFWEEDFF
+9 EDFF
-18 ICTGLFTRIRMEDLF
+18 IGGLFTKIMEGFL

-39 KTLYSQAEHDADVE
+39 KSLYAQATHDEDVS
-53 VEVTGWLKTS
+53 VEVTGWLKTL

-73 INDGSYIKNVQVIM
+73 INDGSCIKNVQVIM
-87 DNNAL
+87 ENGL
-92 ENSEEIRKAAIYSTI
+92 ENYEEIKKAPIYTTL
-107 KVVGKVADTPKAKQ
+107 KVVGTVVDTPKAKQ
-121 PFEIQASSI
+121 PFEIHATEI
-130 TILGSSNSDYPL
+130 EVLGNSDSDYPL
-142 QKKEHTPEFLR
+142 QKKHHTPEFLR

-167 VFRIRSLVSFAV
+167 VFRIRSLAAFAI
-179 HQFLQSNNFVYVNTP
+179 HEFLQKNNFVYVNTP
-194 IITSSDTEGAG
+194 LITSSDTEGAG
-205 EMFKVTTLDLNNLP
+205 EMFKVTTLDLNNVP
-219 KNEAGEVDSSKDF
+219 KNEEGKVDSTKDF

-249 FALAFRNVYT
+249 FALAFRDVYT
-259 FGPAFRAENS
+259 FGPAFRAEDS
-269 HTTRHASEFWM
+269 HTTRHAAEFWM
-280 IEPEMAFANLQD
+280 VEPEMAFANLQD
-292 IMNTS
+292 VINVS
-297 EDLLKYVVNYLLENA
+297 EDMLKYVINYLLENA
-312 KEELEFLNGAVDPEL
+312 SDEIDFLNQNVDQEL
-327 KARLEATKDADFAR
+327 RARLEATRDADFAQIT
-341 VSYTEAIDIL
+341 YTEAIDKL
-351 MNADQEFENPVE
+351 LAADQEFENKVE

-387 TDYPKDIKAFYMR
+387 TDYPRDIKAFYMR

-431 DKINEKIAEFHLDPK
+431 AKLNEKIKEFNLDPE
-446 EYEWY
+446 EYKWY
-451 AELRKY
+451 LELRKY

-470 RLLMYVTGI
+470 RLLMYVTGV